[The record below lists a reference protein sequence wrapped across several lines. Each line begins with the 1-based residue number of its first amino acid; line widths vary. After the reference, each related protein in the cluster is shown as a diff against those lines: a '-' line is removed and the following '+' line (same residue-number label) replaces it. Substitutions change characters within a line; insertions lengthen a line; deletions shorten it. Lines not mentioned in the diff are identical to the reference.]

1 MYGAALV
8 SAHFKDCV
16 SDVNSHPSMSSA
28 PSFLMTRVDLKN
40 KRTKL
45 VKLKH
50 LAVAAFIKQV
60 FTADEILKKDFSV
73 QHIYYLLILF
83 FIYAQKVPS
92 IPGSCGSFKWM
103 KPNFQLYVD
112 LQKEGDVT
120 KGKCLHLKSRLS
132 YSTVCDCA
140 SSHQSGCSW
149 HRWAVPVLPTSQKSR
164 HAGGWWSASQA
175 VYKNKLSV

>member
-1 MYGAALV
+1 MYRAALV

-45 VKLKH
+45 VKLQTSCSGRFHKTG
-50 LAVAAFIKQV
+50 LYCRWDF
-60 FTADEILKKDFSV
+60 KKKIFLSS
-73 QHIYYLLILF
+73 IYYLLILF
-83 FIYAQKVPS
+83 FINAQKVPS

-120 KGKCLHLKSRLS
+120 RGECLHLKSRLS

-149 HRWAVPVLPTSQKSR
+149 HRLAVPVLPTSQKSR
-164 HAGGWWSASQA
+164 HAGGWWSASQV